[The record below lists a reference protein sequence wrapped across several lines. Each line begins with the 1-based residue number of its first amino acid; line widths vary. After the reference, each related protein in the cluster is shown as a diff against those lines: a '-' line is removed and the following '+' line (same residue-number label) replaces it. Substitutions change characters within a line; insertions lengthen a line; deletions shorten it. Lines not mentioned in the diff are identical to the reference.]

1 MFTLHVSWL
10 LVACVPALLML
21 TTLGLGRLEQT
32 LSCDTVTASDVA
44 EFLEQA
50 QAADVHRLARDG
62 MPEALAYLHRR
73 EAPALTEAPA
83 TRALTGKHHA
93 DPYRAAPR
101 HIHSRV
107 KATRHINRV

>member
-1 MFTLHVSWL
+1 M
-10 LVACVPALLML
+10 LML

-83 TRALTGKHHA
+83 PGPSPASITPIPTVLPLDTSIPGLRRLDTSIVCSVGTS
-93 DPYRAAPR
+93 YRLA
-101 HIHSRV
+101 
-107 KATRHINRV
+107 